1 MSESPCGDDSAL
13 SPTMIRPFREIVRVW
28 TKVRPSLDSGPSADA
43 QKTENKTSLWHCTI
57 FPAEAQ
63 LSRPRSASPAGLDPM
78 TGPGPA
84 IAVSPARAVAYA
96 VLRRVFEQ
104 EAWADRALHGEA
116 RRAGLDAR
124 DRALATQLSYGAVQ
138 RAATLD
144 RVIEA
149 LARAPGRPARARGA
163 RRAAAR
169 GLPAGV
175 PGRRR
180 AARGGDRV
188 RRAGQ
193 GGRAARRRP
202 GERGAAARRP
212 RGARARRGAPG
223 GHGGRGGRAP
233 LASRAG
239 SPSCG
244 SRRSGRTPRAP

>member
-1 MSESPCGDDSAL
+1 MAPTPSTPAHRPAATVPANRRSRPVVVVPLLVFRSVMSESPCRDDSAL
-13 SPTMIRPFREIVRVW
+13 SPRMIRPFREIVSVW
-28 TKVRPSLDSGPSADA
+28 TKVRPAGFRTFCRCAKDRKQGLLVALHDLSRRA
-43 QKTENKTSLWHCTI
+43 Q
-57 FPAEAQ
+57 P
-63 LSRPRSASPAGLDPM
+63 SRPRSASPAGRDPM

-144 RVIEA
+144 HVIEA
-149 LARAPGRPARARGA
+149 LAQRPVARLEPAGA
-163 RRAAAR
+163 RRAAPR

-180 AARGGDRV
+180 A
-188 RRAGQ
+188 
-193 GGRAARRRP
+193 
-202 GERGAAARRP
+202 
-212 RGARARRGAPG
+212 
-223 GHGGRGGRAP
+223 
-233 LASRAG
+233 
-239 SPSCG
+239 
-244 SRRSGRTPRAP
+244 RTPRSPSPSSWPRRTRRAAPGW